1 MAKALW
7 RGEEPLGKCIRV
19 ATPTAPCATV
29 VGVAEDLHL
38 HTLTSPREF
47 IYYLPIAQFA
57 MPTGMLFVRVAG
69 DATGHVESLRLR
81 LQSEMPGAAYVTVR
95 PFRDVIDPA
104 MRSWRFGAIIFVAF
118 GALALAL
125 AAVGLYSVIAYGV
138 AQRRREIGVRIALG
152 ASPSSVVRLV
162 VRGGVVLIGVGIVLG
177 TAVALVAG
185 RGIAT
190 LLFEETPNDPVVYLA
205 VAAVLVTVSLMATA
219 VPALAASRV
228 DPNLSLRMD

>member
-1 MAKALW
+1 
-7 RGEEPLGKCIRV
+7 
-19 ATPTAPCATV
+19 
-29 VGVAEDLHL
+29 
-38 HTLTSPREF
+38 
-47 IYYLPIAQFA
+47 
-57 MPTGMLFVRVAG
+57 
-69 DATGHVESLRLR
+69 
-81 LQSEMPGAAYVTVR
+81 
-95 PFRDVIDPA
+95 
-104 MRSWRFGAIIFVAF
+104 
-118 GALALAL
+118 
-125 AAVGLYSVIAYGV
+125 VIAYGV

-152 ASPSSVVRLV
+152 ASPLSVVRLV
-162 VRGGVVLIGVGIVLG
+162 VRGGVVLIGIGIVLG